1 MSTHDDVEQFAA
13 LLRRLKAR
21 TDRSYGSLARR
32 LNMNTSTLHR
42 YCSGDTV
49 PLEFASVERFAAL
62 CGASPDERMELHR
75 LWIPAVAARRRSRPP
90 LADTTAAVEPADGS
104 PSARPTDPTDGALT
118 PDASNS
124 SDPADASEPS
134 GPPGPSDATD
144 AVDLSVDLT
153 PATDRAAPSS
163 GERAVSGAA
172 LGEGGRPADARR
184 TPGPLGTRRRA
195 LVTAALA
202 ATLLATVAGLLALP
216 SGDPGADAAEGT
228 GPTSSAPPA
237 ARPRP
242 TPSTGKSA
250 KNVRPS
256 ASVKASAS
264 PSPRTGSSGD
274 PKEKK
279 GRPAAVPLTWTANSQ
294 VWQSGCDHTYLVDK
308 PAQQVPPPPAAQDA
322 GTWAQSQGAV
332 HGRQTLVEISVQG
345 RTSAAVVLEALRV
358 RVVGRATPLPYNA
371 FRMDNGC
378 GGALTPRSFD
388 VDLDKDRPVAR
399 SVAGNDSGTTIPAMR
414 LPYRVS
420 VEDPEV
426 LLVTART
433 ENCDCR
439 WYLEL
444 DWSAQGRTGTTRID
458 DHGRPFRTSGTTGR
472 PPYTYDTTGRSWIR
486 YDD

>member
-1 MSTHDDVEQFAA
+1 MSTQDDVEEFAA

-62 CGASPDERMELHR
+62 CGASPAERMELHR
-75 LWIPAVAARRRSRPP
+75 LWIPAVAARRRTRPP
-90 LADTTAAVEPADGS
+90 RGDTAAAVEPADGF
-104 PSARPTDPTDGALT
+104 PSAGPTDPADGALA
-118 PDASNS
+118 PNAPNS
-124 SDPADASEPS
+124 GDTTDPSDPLR
-134 GPPGPSDATD
+134 PSDATD
-144 AVDLSVDLT
+144 AVSLSVDLT
-153 PATDRAAPSS
+153 PAADTAAPPS
-163 GERAVSGAA
+163 GEWTASGPA
-172 LGEGGRPADARR
+172 LRGGGGPADVKR
-184 TPGPLGTRRRA
+184 TPGRLGTRRRA
-195 LVTAALA
+195 LVTAALTA
-202 ATLLATVAGLLALP
+202 ALLGTVAGLLALP
-216 SGDPGADAAEGT
+216 SGESGADAAEGT
-228 GPTSSAPPA
+228 APTSSASHA
-237 ARPRP
+237 DRPRP

-250 KNVRPS
+250 KNVRSS
-256 ASVKASAS
+256 ASASAKASAS
-264 PSPRTGSSGD
+264 PSRGTGASGD

-322 GTWAQSQGAV
+322 GAWALSQGAV
-332 HGRQTLVEISVQG
+332 HGRQTMVEISVQG

-388 VDLDKDRPVAR
+388 VDLDKDRPIAR

-426 LLVTART
+426 LLVNART

-458 DHGRPFRTSGTTGR
+458 DGGRPFRTSGTTGR

-486 YDD
+486 YDN